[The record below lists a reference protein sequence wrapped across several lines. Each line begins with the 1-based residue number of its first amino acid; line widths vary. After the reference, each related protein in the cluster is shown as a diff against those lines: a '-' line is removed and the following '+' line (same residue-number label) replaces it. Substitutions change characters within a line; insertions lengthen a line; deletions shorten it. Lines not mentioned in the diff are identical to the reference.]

1 MYRLADSN
9 RPILAYHRYFGVGAH
24 VAHAHTKEKD
34 ALLTQRMSHPSDQY
48 LNYPNSR
55 ICV

>member
-1 MYRLADSN
+1 MYRLADIN
-9 RPILAYHRYFGVGAH
+9 RPISAYHRYFGVGAH
-24 VAHAHTKEKD
+24 VAHVHTKEKD

-48 LNYPNSR
+48 LIYTNSR